1 MNLNNDNTFI
11 LSKSE
16 NIQDNSK
23 LKKIFE
29 KLDGKK
35 IG

>member
-11 LSKSE
+11 LSKFE
-16 NIQDNSK
+16 NIQDNNK